1 MDKRMYKLAAIWIM
15 DRAYWV
21 EDETNK
27 LIETKRI
34 AQGYHLRIK
43 DGDITDITDKEGEEA
58 TVLDMEGTI
67 NSSILKMNVVLNNGS
82 VKLINI
88 KGQ

>member
-1 MDKRMYKLAAIWIM
+1 MDERMYKLAAIWIM

-43 DGDITDITDKEGEEA
+43 DEDITDITDKEGEEA

-67 NSSILKMNVVLNNGS
+67 DSSILKMNVVLNDGS

>member
-1 MDKRMYKLAAIWIM
+1 MGERMYKLAAIWIM

-43 DGDITDITDKEGEEA
+43 DGDITDITDEEGEEA

-67 NSSILKMNVVLNNGS
+67 DSSILKMNVVLNDGS

>member
-1 MDKRMYKLAAIWIM
+1 MDERMYKLAAIWIM

-43 DGDITDITDKEGEEA
+43 DGDITDITDEEGEEA

-67 NSSILKMNVVLNNGS
+67 DSKKLLMNVVLNDGS

>member
-1 MDKRMYKLAAIWIM
+1 MGERMYKLAAIWIM

-43 DGDITDITDKEGEEA
+43 DGDITDITDEEGEEA

-67 NSSILKMNVVLNNGS
+67 DSSILKMNVALNDGS

>member
-1 MDKRMYKLAAIWIM
+1 MDERMYKFAAIWM
-15 DRAYWV
+15 DKGYWI
-21 EDETNK
+21 EDETNTLMK
-27 LIETKRI
+27 SKRI
-34 AQGYHLRIK
+34 PIGCHLRIK

-67 NSSILKMNVVLNNGS
+67 DSSILKMNVVLNDGS

>member
-1 MDKRMYKLAAIWIM
+1 MGERMYKLAAIWIM

-43 DGDITDITDKEGEEA
+43 DEDITDITDEEGEEA

-67 NSSILKMNVVLNNGS
+67 DSNKLLMNVVLNDGS

>member
-1 MDKRMYKLAAIWIM
+1 MDEKMYKLAAIWIM

-43 DGDITDITDKEGEEA
+43 DGDITDITDEEGEEA
-58 TVLDMEGTI
+58 TVLEMEGTI
-67 NSSILKMNVVLNNGS
+67 DSSILKMNVVLNNGS

>member
-1 MDKRMYKLAAIWIM
+1 MGERMYKLAAIWIM

-43 DGDITDITDKEGEEA
+43 DGDITDITDEEGEEA
-58 TVLDMEGTI
+58 AVLDMEGTI
-67 NSSILKMNVVLNNGS
+67 DSSILKMNVVLNDGS